1 MDIDAILLKTPR
13 GREEIRTRSHRLSP
27 MARRLLIIADG
38 QHTVTELAAD
48 LACGKR
54 DRELHETLEGLVEGQ
69 FLHIR
74 DDFDGHS
81 RGTPQG
87 PGWHAI
93 R

>member
-1 MDIDAILLKTPR
+1 MDINAILLKTPR
-13 GREEIRTRSHRLSP
+13 GREEIRTRSYRLSP

-38 QHTVTELAAD
+38 QRTVTEIAAD

-54 DRELHETLEGLVEGQ
+54 DRELHAAIESLVEGQ

-74 DDFDGHS
+74 DDLDGRT
-81 RGTPQG
+81 RGAPKG
-87 PGWHAI
+87 AGWHAI

>member
-13 GREEIRTRSHRLSP
+13 GREEIRTRSHRLTP

-54 DRELHETLEGLVEGQ
+54 DRELHDTLEQLVEGQ

-74 DDFDGHS
+74 DDFDGRT
-81 RGTPQG
+81 RGSPEDT
-87 PGWHAI
+87 GWHAI

>member
-1 MDIDAILLKTPR
+1 MDTNAIPLKTPR
-13 GREEIRTRSHRLSP
+13 GREEIRTRTHRLSP

-38 QHTVTELAAD
+38 QHTITELAAD

-74 DDFDGHS
+74 DDFDGHT
-81 RGTPQG
+81 RATPQG

>member
-1 MDIDAILLKTPR
+1 MDINAILLKTPR
-13 GREEIRTRSHRLSP
+13 GHEEIRTRSHRLSP

-54 DRELHETLEGLVEGQ
+54 DRELHEMLESLVEGQ

-74 DDFDGHS
+74 DDFDGLT